1 MSFWRLS
8 TRLRL
13 GHAAD
18 TRLSNRWLILAR
30 FGWIVLVL
38 FLLGVSV
45 ASLPTS
51 FALLHQPCRTALAQC
66 DGYGIGFLT
75 ARDIQALP
83 KLGISRDAYA
93 WFWIAITCMTAFVL
107 FGVGGLLFWRRSD
120 DWMALLV
127 ALMCINI
134 GATIVTND
142 LDVSS
147 SLWGVLLGNTVL
159 LLESLAILFT
169 LALFPNGRFVPRWAL
184 WVALVYP
191 AYAVFYLGFLNQL
204 HLPGWT
210 LYNNLVNGVAWF
222 GCWIILTGAQLY
234 RYLRV
239 SNAVERQQ
247 TKWVAFSFSAVLV
260 VGLVVSPVASFLYQR
275 NVLFY
280 LLVANG
286 SLLIVLIIPF
296 SIVLAIMRS
305 RLWEIDAIINKA
317 MVYGLL
323 SALLA
328 AIYLGLVL
336 SLQALLGGLLHQ
348 TNAIALV
355 ISTLTIAAL
364 FRPLRHRL
372 QVIIDRRFY
381 RHKYDAAKIVAAFS
395 TTLRNEVD
403 LSQLSEELVAVVQ
416 ETMQPAHVS
425 LWLRPPA
432 PDSKKSTAW
441 SDSPPASQGST
452 KA

>member
-1 MSFWRLS
+1 MSFWHLS
-8 TRLRL
+8 IRQRPDR
-13 GHAAD
+13 AVN
-18 TRLSNRWLILAR
+18 TRLSRRWLVMARLA
-30 FGWIVLVL
+30 WIVLAL

-51 FALLHQPCRTALAQC
+51 FALLHQSCPYSVAC
-66 DGYGIGFLT
+66 DGYGIGFST
-75 ARDIQALP
+75 ARNMDVFS
-83 KLGISRDAYA
+83 KSGFSRDAYA
-93 WFWIAITCMTAFVL
+93 WFWLALTCATALIL

-120 DWMALLV
+120 DWIALLV
-127 ALMCINI
+127 ALMCISM
-134 GATIVTND
+134 GATIMTND
-142 LDVSS
+142 LDTNQAV
-147 SLWGVLLGNTVL
+147 WGVLGNTVL
-159 LLESLAILFT
+159 FVESLAILFT

-191 AYAVFYLGFLNQL
+191 VYGVFYVGFLNQL

-210 LYNNLVNGVAWF
+210 LYNNLINGIAWF
-222 GCWIILTGAQLY
+222 GCWIVLTCSQLY

-247 TKWVAFSFSAVLV
+247 TKWVAFSFVVLV
-260 VGLVVSPVASFLYQR
+260 AGFVVSVVSTPFIQQDSLLY
-275 NVLFY
+275 LF
-280 LLVANG
+280 ANDS
-286 SLLIVLIIPF
+286 SLLIVLVIPG

-317 MVYGLL
+317 LVYGLL

-336 SLQALLGGLLHQ
+336 GLQALLGGLLHQ

-372 QVIIDRRFY
+372 QAIIDRRFY

-395 TTLRNEVD
+395 TTLRHEVD
-403 LSQLSEELVAVVQ
+403 LNQLSEELVAVVQ

-432 PDSKKSTAW
+432 LDSKKSQAW
-441 SDSPPASQGST
+441 SDPPAPQGGI